1 MAEEVIT
8 IDSDDEDDPA
18 PGPSSS
24 SMSYSPATYSNMIP
38 VSLLLGNLGFV
49 KAIEYE
55 TVKAMLL
62 SSEWLKCCEPSP
74 CNDRFT

>member
-24 SMSYSPATYSNMIP
+24 SVSYSPASYSNMIP
-38 VSLLLGNLGFV
+38 VSSLFGNLGIAT
-49 KAIEYE
+49 AIE
-55 TVKAMLL
+55 
-62 SSEWLKCCEPSP
+62 
-74 CNDRFT
+74 